1 MGESLSRG
9 PLVTLVEASQEII
22 LTVVEMRR
30 PLMMNNGMNG
40 PRLYRCFECDSA
52 FDTKTNLETHMREG
66 HKDKFCD
73 ECEDE
78 FSWPDESH
86 DCYYTRYSLRYIA
99 GDIVPSF

>member
-1 MGESLSRG
+1 M
-9 PLVTLVEASQEII
+9 Q
-22 LTVVEMRR
+22 TVVEMRR
-30 PLMMNNGMNG
+30 PIMMNNGMNG